1 MFKSLDEEA
10 RIPKGTSK
18 TWFDKLK
25 RGAKLS
31 NVSFPNRRVGQVS
44 LLFIY
49 FYLFCCIERE
59 TDEIE
64 KDPSFSSFL
73 RSNIF
78 YFICLSCSR
87 CSW

>member
-1 MFKSLDEEA
+1 MHVFTYLIVCCCFPTFHVGMFKSLDEEA

-44 LLFIY
+44 LLIIY
-49 FYLFCCIERE
+49 FYLFCCIERD
-59 TDEIE
+59 TDDEIIVE
-64 KDPSFSSFL
+64 
-73 RSNIF
+73 RS
-78 YFICLSCSR
+78 
-87 CSW
+87 

>member
-31 NVSFPNRRVGQVS
+31 NVSFPNRRVGQV
-44 LLFIY
+44 
-49 FYLFCCIERE
+49 R
-59 TDEIE
+59 
-64 KDPSFSSFL
+64 
-73 RSNIF
+73 
-78 YFICLSCSR
+78 
-87 CSW
+87 

>member
-31 NVSFPNRRVGQVS
+31 NVSFPNRRVGQVRWS
-44 LLFIY
+44 SVLIFFLYIICV
-49 FYLFCCIERE
+49 LIIAETLCC
-59 TDEIE
+59 T
-64 KDPSFSSFL
+64 
-73 RSNIF
+73 N
-78 YFICLSCSR
+78 
-87 CSW
+87 

>member
-31 NVSFPNRRVGQVS
+31 NVSFPNRRVGQVQWS
-44 LLFIY
+44 AVF
-49 FYLFCCIERE
+49 
-59 TDEIE
+59 
-64 KDPSFSSFL
+64 FL
-73 RSNIF
+73 SI
-78 YFICLSCSR
+78 ICVLIIGGTIVF
-87 CSW
+87 